1 MFAPSITVNLYW
13 LRRHNPALLL
23 LHFLLL
29 RLGDNAR
36 YRFAIKPYRII
47 CTRQSADKVRKHPQ
61 HNPTKFPLLGTTPGA
76 TSRTTSGKFRE
87 NREVYGAAAMTEAIV
102 VVGELC
108 RTVTIGFVEPW
119 SVSLFRQIRSDIR
132 GNFQRKIAIAK
143 V

>member
-1 MFAPSITVNLYW
+1 M
-13 LRRHNPALLL
+13 
-23 LHFLLL
+23 
-29 RLGDNAR
+29 
-36 YRFAIKPYRII
+36 
-47 CTRQSADKVRKHPQ
+47 RKHPQ
-61 HNPTKFPLLGTTPGA
+61 HNPAKFPFPGTTPGA

-87 NREVYGAAAMTEAIV
+87 EVYGAAAMTEAIV